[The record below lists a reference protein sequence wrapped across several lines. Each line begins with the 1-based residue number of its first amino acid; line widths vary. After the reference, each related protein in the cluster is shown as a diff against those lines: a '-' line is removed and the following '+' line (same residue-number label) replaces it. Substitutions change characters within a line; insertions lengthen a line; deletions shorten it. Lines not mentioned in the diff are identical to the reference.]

1 MPTRPGRRDGG
12 KKKADCGTFAEQLL
26 DESPDALLAIS
37 LDGQILSWNR
47 GAQAMFG
54 YDSEEA
60 RGRAIDE
67 LLVPEAGRVEARRAL
82 DEVKRTGS
90 VLEEGVRRHKDGRD
104 LHVAVS
110 MRRIDRPGNQSFIA
124 VSKKDVGQPK
134 RLQNQQTSEAR
145 FRGLL
150 EAAPDGLIIVGADGR
165 IQLVN
170 GQIEKLFGYRR
181 DELLGQPIEILV
193 PARYRAG
200 HPEHRS
206 GYFADPRSRPMG
218 AGLDLHAVRKDG
230 SEFPAEI
237 SLAPMMTPEGLLVT
251 AAIRDVSERKRAED
265 RFRGFLEAAP
275 DAVVIVNRFGRI
287 VLVNAQTEKLFGYAR
302 DELIGGTVEML
313 IPERFRRK
321 HPKHRAGFFGQPSPR
336 AMGSGL
342 ELLGLRKDGS
352 EFPIEISLSP
362 LQTDDETL
370 VSSAIR
376 DISDRKKAE
385 DKFKD
390 LLESAPDAMV
400 IVNNDGR
407 ILLVNAQT
415 EKLFG
420 YARDELIDQWVEML
434 IPERFRPK
442 HPKHRVD
449 YFAAPRARAM
459 GSGLELYGLRK
470 DRTEFPIEIS
480 LSPLVTSEGTLVS
493 SAIRDIS
500 ERRQLEL
507 RMAEASRLKSEFL
520 ANMSHELRTPLNA
533 IIGFTEL
540 MHKGKV
546 GELAPQHVEYLG
558 DILTSARHLLQ
569 LVNDILDL
577 AKVESGK
584 MEFRPEAVNLGKIA
598 GEVRDI
604 LRGLAADKNLRV
616 SVSVEPEIEVVSV
629 DSARVKQILYNYLSN
644 AIKFTREGG
653 RISIHIAPEN
663 ADFFRIDVEDTGI
676 GIPAEQIDRLF
687 VEFRQLDASSGKKF
701 QGTGLGLALTKRVA
715 EAHGGRVEVRSV
727 VGKGSVF
734 SAILPRAFEGEPDAG

>member
-12 KKKADCGTFAEQLL
+12 KKKADWGTFAEQLL

-37 LDGQILSWNR
+37 LDGQILIWNR

-60 RGRAIDE
+60 LGRAIDE

-90 VLEEGVRRHKDGRD
+90 VPEEGVRRHKDGRD

-110 MRRIDRPGNQSFIA
+110 MRRVDRPGNQSFIA
-124 VSKKDVGQPK
+124 VSMKDVGQLK
-134 RLQNQQTSEAR
+134 RLQKQQTSEAR

-193 PARYRAG
+193 PARYREG

-237 SLAPMMTPEGLLVT
+237 SLAPMMTPEGILVT

-287 VLVNAQTEKLFGYAR
+287 VLVNAQTEKLFGYPR
-302 DELIGGTVEML
+302 DELIG
-313 IPERFRRK
+313 
-321 HPKHRAGFFGQPSPR
+321 
-336 AMGSGL
+336 
-342 ELLGLRKDGS
+342 
-352 EFPIEISLSP
+352 
-362 LQTDDETL
+362 
-370 VSSAIR
+370 
-376 DISDRKKAE
+376 
-385 DKFKD
+385 
-390 LLESAPDAMV
+390 
-400 IVNNDGR
+400 
-407 ILLVNAQT
+407 
-415 EKLFG
+415 
-420 YARDELIDQWVEML
+420 QWVEML

-442 HPKHRVD
+442 HPKHRVG

-584 MEFRPEAVNLGKIA
+584 MEFRPESVNLGKIA

-616 SVSVEPEIEVVSV
+616 SVSVEAEIEVVSV

-701 QGTGLGLALTKRVA
+701 RGTGLGLALTKRIA